1 MNPTRSKGSRESA
14 EPPWEPKTVLPGETI
29 IHVPRRFTRSWWG
42 GTESVVLN
50 LCRSQ
55 REAGYR
61 PEIHSSLALSQERH
75 EEIDGIPVRRY
86 PYGYPFW
93 GLQPGEK
100 EAFDLKGGN
109 LVSGRLLAGILRA
122 RRPAVYHAHCIN
134 RLAGEVRVAARL
146 RRRPFVVS
154 LHGNVFD
161 VPPGEAGAR
170 EAELSARFEWGRVIG
185 WLVGSR
191 RVLEKADAVLCVGR
205 SEYEAARAALPHG
218 RVHFLP
224 NGVHPEAFASGSREA
239 GRREIGVDGGAY
251 LIGCISRLD
260 PQKGQDVLA
269 EAFVRVA
276 RERPDWHLLLA
287 GPETFRGFARRLR
300 ETAAASGCGERIHLW
315 PAVEGESRRH
325 ADLLAA
331 CDVFALPSRHEP
343 FGMVILE
350 AWAAG
355 LPVIAARVGG
365 LASLVEDGVDGRLV
379 ESGSW
384 EDLAGGLIEIAAD
397 AERRR
402 RWGEAGRRKVQDE
415 YTWDRVWSRL
425 KEIYDQASVRAG
437 RRRSGQRH
445 V

>member
-1 MNPTRSKGSRESA
+1 M
-14 EPPWEPKTVLPGETI
+14 LPGETI
-29 IHVPRRFTRSWWG
+29 IHVPRRFTRSRWG

-55 REAGYR
+55 RESGFR
-61 PEIHSSLALSQERH
+61 PEIHSSLALSQERA
-75 EEIDGIPVRRY
+75 EEMDGIPVRRY
-86 PYGYPFW
+86 PYSYPFW
-93 GLQPGEK
+93 GLQADQK

-109 LVSGRLLAGILRA
+109 LVSGRLFAAILRA

-170 EAELSARFEWGRVIG
+170 EAELSACFEWGRILG
-185 WLVGSR
+185 WMAGSR
-191 RVLEKADAVLCVGR
+191 RVLDKADAVLCVGR
-205 SEYEAARAALPHG
+205 SEFEAARAALPHG
-218 RVHFLP
+218 RVHYLP
-224 NGVHPEAFASGSREA
+224 NGVHPAAFASGSREA
-239 GRREIGVDGGAY
+239 GRRETGIDARAY
-251 LIGCISRLD
+251 VIGCISRLD
-260 PQKGQDVLA
+260 PQKGQDILT
-269 EAFVRVA
+269 EAFARVA
-276 RERPDWHLLLA
+276 RDRPDWHLLLA

-300 ETAAASGCGERIHLW
+300 ETASASGCGERIHLL
-315 PAVEGESRRH
+315 PAVEAESRSH

-343 FGMVILE
+343 FGMVVLE

-379 ESGSW
+379 ESGSF
-384 EDLAGGLIEIAAD
+384 EDLAGGLIEMAAD
-397 AERRR
+397 PERRR
-402 RWGEAGRRKVQDE
+402 SWGEAGRRKVQGE
-415 YTWDRVWSRL
+415 YTWDRVWRRL
-425 KEIYDQASVRAG
+425 EEIYAQAALRAG
-437 RRRSGQRH
+437 RMATGSRPL
-445 V
+445 